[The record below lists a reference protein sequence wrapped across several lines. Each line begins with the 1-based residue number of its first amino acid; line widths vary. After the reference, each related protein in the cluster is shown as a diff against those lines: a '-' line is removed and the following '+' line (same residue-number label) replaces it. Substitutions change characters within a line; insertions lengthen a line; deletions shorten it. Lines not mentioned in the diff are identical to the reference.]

1 MSVEE
6 NPNPVVA
13 DELTYYLPRGWIRQ
27 TVMAIVRTAIIVAVI
42 IAAAGATV
50 TLLEGSAALWLV
62 DLLLFIV
69 WLVIFVVYLRWQL
82 MRISRVGF
90 PIIRGAETIV
100 VGLAIVIAAFARTYL
115 FISDTTPDAFSEP
128 LTLFSSYYFTI
139 TTLATVGFGDI
150 TANPTSARAVVMVQ
164 MLMGLALIAGV
175 VRLVLLALRINA
187 RRRAHSN

>member
-13 DELTYYLPRGWIRQ
+13 DELTYYLPSGWIRQ
-27 TVMAIVRTAIIVAVI
+27 SVLAIVRTTIIVVAI
-42 IAAAGATV
+42 TAAAGATV
-50 TLLEGSAALWLV
+50 TILEGSSALWLI
-62 DLLLFIV
+62 DLVLLII

-82 MRISRVGF
+82 MRIARDGF

-150 TANPTSARAVVMVQ
+150 SANATSARAVVMIQ
-164 MLMGLALIAGV
+164 MLLGLALIAGV